1 MKQIIMVAIASI
13 MLLIGSCG
21 PKEQYYYVTYTI
33 LNKSD
38 HKIELFIFK
47 HNNTVDT
54 ILLPTFRSDT
64 MIETRQE
71 GRVSDPPPFVTD
83 SVRVTYDDTI
93 SIVHFRTAKQDASRS
108 IIRSESWTGGSTG
121 GQDYAWEYLFT
132 NDDYEEAVLLQ

>member
-1 MKQIIMVAIASI
+1 MLAIASI
-13 MLLIGSCG
+13 VILIGSCG

-38 HKIELFIFK
+38 HKIELFVFK

-54 ILLPTFRSDT
+54 ILLPTYESDT
-64 MIETRQE
+64 VIETRQE

-83 SVRVTYDDTI
+83 SVRVTYDDSI
-93 SIVHFRTAKQDASRS
+93 SIVHFRTAEQEVFRS

-121 GQDYAWEYLFT
+121 DQDYKWEYLFT
-132 NDDYEEAVLLQ
+132 NSDYEEAVSL